1 MTKEQFL
8 KLCEKPNKKTLQ
20 KAINNGFNLNQA
32 FSDGTYPL
40 FMAIEKCE
48 FFLAKWCVE
57 LGAKTDILDSNG
69 CSLLVKCYEVQD
81 GPYLSYEFV
90 QVGIK
95 PFINP
100 LTINAVGEYGI
111 SALIYAIYWAQPKEV
126 KLLLDN
132 GANVNEII
140 TLTKNYNCHRSAL
153 FLASFPEESVNT
165 KLESKNGTKVVKELI
180 KYKPNPNIQDKKVDS
195 VFPLA
200 TPLMKACFERN
211 YAIAKE
217 ILKLKNIDW
226 QLKDD
231 EGYSTFTFVC
241 KTNQADL
248 ILKAYQ
254 HAKKKVNFEEV
265 INSVYYQDMTGE
277 TKSLIEKLQLEQN
290 INKKEK
296 TIMKKHPKI

>member
-40 FMAIEKCE
+40 FMAIEKCQ

-57 LGAKTDILDSNG
+57 FGAKTDILDSKG
-69 CSLLVKCYEVQD
+69 CSVLLKCYHAND
-81 GPYLSYEFV
+81 GPYYTYEFRK
-90 QVGIK
+90 VGIK
-95 PFINP
+95 PFIHYN
-100 LTINAVGEYGI
+100 TINVIDEYGN
-111 SALIYAIYWAQPKEV
+111 SALSIAIFRQDFKAV
-126 KLLLDN
+126 KLILEH
-132 GANVNEII
+132 GANINEQDSLRTGRSLFFLATFPQKISQDDPESKSGVKVVREII
-140 TLTKNYNCHRSAL
+140 KYN
-153 FLASFPEESVNT
+153 PD
-165 KLESKNGTKVVKELI
+165 
-180 KYKPNPNIQDKKVDS
+180 PNVQDTYEKS
-195 VFPLA
+195 VFSLA

-211 YAIAKE
+211 YGIARQV
-217 ILKLKNIDW
+217 LKLKNIDW

-231 EGYSTFTFVC
+231 EGYSTFTFIC